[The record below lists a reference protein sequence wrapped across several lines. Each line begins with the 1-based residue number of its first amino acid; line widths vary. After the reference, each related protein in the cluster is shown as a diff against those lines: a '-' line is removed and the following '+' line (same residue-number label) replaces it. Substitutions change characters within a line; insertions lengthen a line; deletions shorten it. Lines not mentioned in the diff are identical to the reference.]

1 MVRVGGSALMRAT
14 ARLPGMFGALRRLP
28 LRRVELETIFGVA
41 HPVLDISLVFAAAV
55 IAYTLHFKLGVG
67 PDTPYQRAPFF
78 YPLFGAFEL
87 LFIASSFALR
97 SYRSP
102 ARLGL
107 VVRLFMAFS
116 VVSLAMVMTITA
128 TYLLFPNQLELAKVM
143 LALFWVTAITL
154 VFAGRTLL
162 ARLVRI
168 LAGYGAGSE
177 RVLILGAGPEARQV
191 IDILAKYPGPKYTV
205 VGHLAAGDDTDS
217 GATDAPVL
225 GRLSILLGVIAEH
238 EVDKVIVAIPSLDTE
253 RILEIANV
261 CDSERVG
268 VWLLPD
274 HFQLMLSPVDE
285 NELSGLPLM
294 AINDVR
300 LKGVSRLVKRIVD
313 IALAS
318 VLLVILSGPMLV
330 VALAIWVFD
339 RGGIFYVQER
349 SGHDGR
355 RFPLIKFRT
364 MTDDADQQGR
374 EWTVPDDPRVTK
386 IGGLL
391 RRFSI
396 DELPQL
402 INVLLGQLALVGPR
416 PELPVYVREFARLYP
431 RYTQRHRE
439 KSGMTGWAQV
449 NGLRGDVSIAERT
462 LYDLYYV
469 ENWSLGLDFRIL
481 LRTLVEVVRG
491 RAY

>member
-1 MVRVGGSALMRAT
+1 MRSM
-14 ARLPGMFGALRRLP
+14 ARPPEFFGALRRLS

-55 IAYTLHFKLGVG
+55 IAFVLHFKLGVG
-67 PDTPYQRAPFF
+67 PDTPYQRAKFF
-78 YPLFGAFEL
+78 YPLFGAFEV

-97 SYRSP
+97 SYRNP
-102 ARLGL
+102 ARHGL
-107 VVRLFMAFS
+107 VTRLFTAFS
-116 VVSLAMVMTITA
+116 VVSLAIVMTITV
-128 TYLLFPNQLELAKVM
+128 TYLLFPNKLELAKVM
-143 LALFWVTAITL
+143 LALFWGVAIVL

-162 ARLVRI
+162 ARLVRV
-168 LAGYGAGSE
+168 LASYGPGSE

-191 IDILAKYPGPKYTV
+191 FDTLVNYPGPKYTV
-205 VGHLAAGDDTDS
+205 VGHLTASDDTDS
-217 GATDAPVL
+217 EETDIPVL
-225 GRLSILLGVIAEH
+225 GRLSLLPGVIAEH
-238 EVDKVIVAIPSLDTE
+238 EIDKVIVAIPSLDTE
-253 RILEIANV
+253 RMLEIANV
-261 CDSERVG
+261 CDSARVG
-268 VWLLPD
+268 VWMLPD

-294 AINDVR
+294 AINEVR
-300 LKGVSRLVKRIVD
+300 LKGVSRLIKRIVD
-313 IALAS
+313 VALAS
-318 VLLVILSGPMLV
+318 VLLVLLSGPMLV
-330 VALAIWVFD
+330 VALFIWAFD
-339 RGGIFYVQER
+339 RGSIFYVQER
-349 SGHDGR
+349 TGHDGR

-364 MTDDADQQGR
+364 MVDGADRQ
-374 EWTVPDDPRVTK
+374 EWDWTVPNDPRVTE
-386 IGGLL
+386 IGRLL

-416 PELPVYVREFARLYP
+416 PELPRYVREFARLYP

-469 ENWSLGLDFRIL
+469 ENWSLGLDLRIL

>member
-1 MVRVGGSALMRAT
+1 MRWT
-14 ARLPGMFGALRRLP
+14 AQQSGILGALRRP
-28 LRRVELETIFGVA
+28 SLRRVELETIFGVT
-41 HPVLDISLVFAAAV
+41 HPVFDISLVFAAAV
-55 IAYTLHFKLGVG
+55 IAYALHFKLGVG
-67 PDTPYQRAPFF
+67 PDTPYRRAPFF
-78 YPLFGAFEL
+78 YPFFGAFEL

-97 SYRSP
+97 SYRNP

-107 VVRLFMAFS
+107 VARLFMAFS
-116 VVSLAMVMTITA
+116 VVSLAMVMTITV
-128 TYLLFPNQLELAKVM
+128 TYLLFPNRLELAKPM
-143 LALFWVTAITL
+143 LALFWVIAIAL

-177 RVLILGAGPEARQV
+177 RVLILGAGLEARQV
-191 IDILAKYPGPKYTV
+191 FDILAKYPGPKYTV
-205 VGHLAAGDDTDS
+205 VGHLAAADTDS
-217 GATDAPVL
+217 ETTDVPVL
-225 GRLSILLGVIAEH
+225 GRLSVLPGVIAEH
-238 EVDKVIVAIPSLDTE
+238 EIDKVIVAIPSLDTE
-253 RILEIANV
+253 RMLGIANI
-261 CDSERVG
+261 CDSARVG
-268 VWLLPD
+268 VWMLPD
-274 HFQLMLSPVDE
+274 HFQLMLSPVNE

-294 AINDVR
+294 AINEVR

-318 VLLVILSGPMLV
+318 VLLVMLSGPMLV

-339 RGGIFYVQER
+339 RHGIFYVQER
-349 SGHDGR
+349 TGHDGR
-355 RFPLIKFRT
+355 RFALIKFRT
-364 MTDDADQQGR
+364 MTDGADRQGR
-374 EWTVPDDPRVTK
+374 EWTVPNDPRVTK
-386 IGGLL
+386 VGRLL

-416 PELPVYVREFARLYP
+416 PELPRYVQEFARLYP
-431 RYTQRHRE
+431 RYTERHRE

-469 ENWSLGLDFRIL
+469 ENWSLMLDFRIL

>member
-1 MVRVGGSALMRAT
+1 MRLT
-14 ARLPGMFGALRRLP
+14 ARPPGMFGALRRLS
-28 LRRVELETIFGVA
+28 LQRVELETIFGVA
-41 HPVLDISLVFAAAV
+41 HPVFDISLIFAAAV
-55 IAYTLHFKLGVG
+55 IAFVLHFKLGVG
-67 PDTPYQRAPFF
+67 PDTPYQRARFF
-78 YPLFGAFEL
+78 YPVFGAFEL

-97 SYRSP
+97 SYRNP

-107 VVRLFMAFS
+107 VVRLFTAFS
-116 VVSLAMVMTITA
+116 VVSLAMVMTITV
-128 TYLLFPNQLELAKVM
+128 TYLLFPSRLELAKVM
-143 LALFWVTAITL
+143 LALFWVIAITL

-177 RVLILGAGPEARQV
+177 RVLILGAGSEARQV
-191 IDILAKYPGPKYTV
+191 LDILAKYPGPKYTV
-205 VGHLAAGDDTDS
+205 VGHLAAGGDDTGS
-217 GATDAPVL
+217 GVSDAPVL
-225 GRLSILLGVIAEH
+225 GRLSVLPGVIAEH
-238 EVDKVIVAIPSLDTE
+238 EIDKVIVAIPSLDTE
-253 RILEIANV
+253 RMLEIANV
-261 CDSERVG
+261 CDSARVG

-274 HFQLMLSPVDE
+274 HFQLMLSPVNE

-294 AINDVR
+294 AINEVR

-318 VLLVILSGPMLV
+318 VLMVLLSGPMLF
-330 VALAIWVFD
+330 VALVIWVFD
-339 RGGIFYVQER
+339 RGSIFYVQER
-349 SGHDGR
+349 TGHDGR

-364 MTDDADQQGR
+364 MTDGPDRRGR
-374 EWTVPDDPRVTK
+374 EWTVPNDPRVTK
-386 IGGLL
+386 IGRLL

-416 PELPVYVREFARLYP
+416 PELPRYVQEFAKLYP
-431 RYTQRHRE
+431 RYTERHRE
-439 KSGMTGWAQV
+439 KPGMTGWAQV
-449 NGLRGDVSIAERT
+449 NGLRGDVSIDERT
-462 LYDLYYV
+462 LYDLYYA